1 MTSNHHAPYDL
12 GYTRATMVGTKRSEA
27 VTWSKPH
34 KANLSSDCRLQLA
47 YMKLESLVIA
57 NQHVAVN
64 TFPGLV
70 HTARH
75 TTRVYNTRS
84 QWPNRKEGA
93 ALGGVDDWG
102 EVVTRY
108 PYRKVGMDHLLSME
122 KETFC
127 LVLEEFLPKL
137 IFEN

>member
-57 NQHVAVN
+57 NQNVAVN
-64 TFPGLV
+64 TFPGLDTPPV
-70 HTARH
+70 TPREFTTPEVSGLTAR
-75 TTRVYNTRS
+75 REL
-84 QWPNRKEGA
+84 P
-93 ALGGVDDWG
+93 
-102 EVVTRY
+102 
-108 PYRKVGMDHLLSME
+108 KVG
-122 KETFC
+122 
-127 LVLEEFLPKL
+127 
-137 IFEN
+137 

>member
-57 NQHVAVN
+57 NQNVAVN

-84 QWPNRKEGA
+84 QWPNRTEGA
-93 ALGGVDDWG
+93 AYGGVDDWG